1 MKISQQFDEQLQKL
15 PEELKQ
21 HPAFQAFLAEVE
33 QKLNSDSDKDK
44 TFSLL
49 RDKQAEEDKENL
61 ELLITLVSSFRSG
74 VVVENQFRQIVFT
87 NQLFCDIFS
96 IPVPPNELTGA
107 DCSGSAEASK
117 NLMKEPEAFVRRIAE
132 ILEKREDVYNE
143 EVYFADGRICERDYV
158 PIFIKEKYKGHLW
171 EYRDVTIK
179 KDAEGH
185 LLTQKEQY
193 QRIISNMNLGLV
205 EVDLQENICYVN
217 PAFEKMS
224 GYSANELI
232 GKRTSN
238 LFTNTAN
245 EPTLQK
251 VRENR
256 MQGQADSYELSVLN
270 KSGEQRCWLIS
281 GAPNYD
287 EFGKVRGSIGIH
299 LDVSETKMIREELQ
313 IAKEKA
319 ETSSKAKASFLANMS
334 HEIRTPLNGI
344 IGMIRELTYEGD
356 VDKQRRYIDNAF
368 KASEHLLS
376 VLNNVLDISKI
387 EANELGLEKSNFRLG
402 ETLKNVK
409 AIMSLRAR
417 EKGLFLWLDSR
428 EIKDFTYCGD
438 SLRIRQIFFNLI
450 GNAIKF
456 TNTGGVYVECQVK
469 AHKKNSHIISVTVE
483 DTGVGM
489 DEDFLLSLFNKFSQE
504 DVSVSRRFGGTGLGM
519 AITNEL
525 VQMMD
530 GHINVKSKK
539 NEGTQVEFIFELPF
553 AIDQVSDPRDA
564 PALPVEIAHTRVLLV
579 EDNEFNLQVASN
591 TLKRYKCVVTE
602 AVNGLEALDLLRNSE
617 FDIVLMD
624 LQMPIMDGF
633 EAARQIRQNL
643 KSEIPIIALTANAF
657 KSEVDECRAIGM
669 NDYITKPYEEEK
681 LIGTIYKILNP
692 NQRNFVFEARP
703 RATLEKKIPTEKKLY
718 DLSKLKKLTGN
729 NDDYYKRMIHI
740 FIESSKQAIEEL
752 TTAMATND
760 LKTIHRT
767 AHRIKPSLDH
777 LGIVSLHQVIRSV
790 EARSKTGENSALLA
804 QEVHELKTT
813 LQEVLIDLQQ
823 ADIAS

>member
-1 MKISQQFDEQLQKL
+1 MKTSQQFDEQLQKL

-33 QKLNSDSDKDK
+33 QKLNPDSNQDK
-44 TFSLL
+44 TLALL

-61 ELLITLVSSFRSG
+61 QLLITLASSFRSG
-74 VVVENQFRQIVFT
+74 VVVENQYRQIIFT

-96 IPVPPNELTGA
+96 IPVPASQLTGA

-117 NLMKEPEAFVRRIAE
+117 NLMKDPEPFVSRIAE
-132 ILEKREDVYNE
+132 ILEKRENVYNE
-143 EVYFADGRICERDYV
+143 EIYFADGRICERDYV
-158 PIFIKEKYKGHLW
+158 PIYIQEKYKGHLW
-171 EYRDVTIK
+171 EYRDVTK
-179 KDAEGH
+179 KKVDEGH

-205 EVDLQENICYVN
+205 EVDLEENICYVN

-224 GYSANELI
+224 GYSASELI
-232 GKRTSN
+232 GKKTSG
-238 LFTNTAN
+238 LFVNTSN
-245 EPTLQK
+245 EPTITMVRQK
-251 VRENR
+251 R
-256 MQGQADSYELSVLN
+256 MEGQADSYELNVLN
-270 KSGEQRCWLIS
+270 KNGEERCWLIS

-287 EFGKVRGSIGIH
+287 EDGRVRGSIGIH

-356 VDKQRRYIDNAF
+356 TDKQRRYIDNAF

-409 AIMSLRAR
+409 SIMSLRAR

-469 AHKKNSHIISVTVE
+469 AHKKHSHIISVTVE

-489 DEDFLLSLFNKFSQE
+489 DEAFLLSLFNKFSQE

-539 NEGTQVEFIFELPF
+539 NEGTQIEFIFELPF
-553 AIDQVSDPRDA
+553 AIDEVNEPQDT

-579 EDNEFNLQVASN
+579 EDNEFNLQVATN

-681 LIGTIYKILNP
+681 LIGTIYKILHP

-703 RATLEKKIPTEKKLY
+703 RTAVEKKIPTEKKLY

-760 LKTIHRT
+760 LNTIHRT

-790 EARSKTGENSALLA
+790 ETRSKTGENSALLA
-804 QEVHELKTT
+804 QEIHEVKST

-823 ADIAS
+823 TDLAS